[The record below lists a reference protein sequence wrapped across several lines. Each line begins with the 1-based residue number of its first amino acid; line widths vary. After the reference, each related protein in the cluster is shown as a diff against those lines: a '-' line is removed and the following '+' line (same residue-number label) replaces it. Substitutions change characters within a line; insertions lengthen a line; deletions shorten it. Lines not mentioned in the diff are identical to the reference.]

1 MCLCVS
7 IQCMLQWRLC
17 NSVLCF
23 SFFFRHPAYMVAK
36 KMRRK
41 EKGNGNKGAFEHFWL
56 LIDKKGT
63 S

>member
-1 MCLCVS
+1 
-7 IQCMLQWRLC
+7 MLQWRLC

-23 SFFFRHPAYMVAK
+23 SFFFIHPAYMVAK

-41 EKGNGNKGAFEHFWL
+41 EKGKGNKGAFEHFWL